1 MNIAAFAEQDLIK
14 GVAVQKDMAGIV
26 CICLNADF
34 RTGILHLYFFPV
46 INHKASMVKMYK
58 KMQEYYEK

>member
-1 MNIAAFAEQDLIK
+1 MDIAAFAEQDLIK

-34 RTGILHLYFFPV
+34 RTGILHLYFFPE
-46 INHKASMVKMYK
+46 INHRTSMVKMHK
-58 KMQEYYEK
+58 KLKEYY